1 MSRSSVVA
9 LLALLMFAPALAQ
22 DVQVRKLDRA
32 VPVKIIPQ
40 VQPLE
45 QVPSDVVEKIMT
57 IEEAKAQI
65 AKLRAERREL
75 NAKLAEA
82 ANTIQQMTVKGGSL
96 VRAYCASN
104 EVSRNTAGAEEN
116 CAAAG
121 YACAEVSGLC
131 KNSCTI
137 GPDCASGYTCDVGEC
152 VNSNKYADPS

>member
-1 MSRSSVVA
+1 MSRNSILA
-9 LLALLMFAPALAQ
+9 LLALLMVTPALAQ

-32 VPVKIIPQ
+32 LPVKIVPQ
-40 VQPLE
+40 VQEL
-45 QVPSDVVEKIMT
+45 QAVPNDFAEKIMT
-57 IEEAKAQI
+57 IEEAKAQM

-75 NAKLAEA
+75 NSKLAEA

-96 VRAYCASN
+96 VHAYCASD
-104 EVSRNTAGAEEN
+104 EISRNTAGAEEN
-116 CAAAG
+116 CGAAG

-137 GPDCASGYTCDVGEC
+137 GPDCAAGFTCDVGKC